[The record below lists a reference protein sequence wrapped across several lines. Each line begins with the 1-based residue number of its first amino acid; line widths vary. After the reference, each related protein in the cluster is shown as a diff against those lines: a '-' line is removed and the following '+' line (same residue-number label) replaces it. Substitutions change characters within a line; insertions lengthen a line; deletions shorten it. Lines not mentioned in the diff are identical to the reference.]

1 MTIIKLDEIVRKF
14 EETHHQMPAYI
25 CLPQVMYEEIGKVML
40 GYPVERLK
48 MRGVPIRLVRFQRE
62 TEVILCGQNFEERYI
77 VSPSGDVIISE
88 ARVSSAASVMIRIA
102 EVYAKYLA
110 ECDTLMRSAGIS
122 DRDRGELNEDRV
134 KVEHNYA
141 QACALYELDEGVF
154 IANYGSYGAP
164 DVCDL
169 DILLGVLI
177 SEEDPGNG

>member
-1 MTIIKLDEIVRKF
+1 MTIAKLDDIVRKF

-25 CLPQVMYEEIGKVML
+25 CLPPVMYEEIGKVML

-77 VSPSGDVIISE
+77 VAPSGDIIISE
-88 ARVSSAASVMIRIA
+88 ARVGSAASVMIRIA

-141 QACALYELDEGVF
+141 QACTMYELDEGAF
-154 IANYGSYGAP
+154 IANFGKYGEP
-164 DVCDL
+164 DVADMEVL
-169 DILLGVLI
+169 MGVLFY
-177 SEEDPGNG
+177 EEAQDG